1 MTLILKNLYIDKS
14 YSLVNK
20 YNNTYHRPI
29 KMEPG
34 GVKPSIY
41 TDFNKEN
48 NNNNNKVGDNA
59 RISTFKNIYKKKL
72 AKTNKKEFTVEK
84 FIKRKGNKLYVKWKD
99 YDNSLNS
106 WIDKNTLYKWVNLF
120 QNRNL

>member
-1 MTLILKNLYIDKS
+1 
-14 YSLVNK
+14 
-20 YNNTYHRPI
+20 
-29 KMEPG
+29 MEPG

-48 NNNNNKVGDNA
+48 NNNNNNKVADNA

-84 FIKRKGNKLYVKWKD
+84 LIKRKGNKLYVKWKD

-106 WIDKNTLYKWVNLF
+106 WIDKNTLYK
-120 QNRNL
+120 